1 MRAAITPFMDLPPR
15 RKAISLSVNLMVGIK
30 KSSPVDRRILPR
42 IYSIKIGNT
51 DVQGFYI
58 IQDHFIGIAWKIF
71 LGARK

>member
-1 MRAAITPFMDLPPR
+1 MRAAITPFMDLPPG

>member
-1 MRAAITPFMDLPPR
+1 MDLPPG